1 MGKRAEKSSLFP
13 AGCQENGTGLNFAGA
28 AAVASCPF
36 DYIYPISYITEE
48 GTLFYLLICLFIR
61 FFEVVVCNFLRA
73 RGKEFS
79 MFTFVKI

>member
-36 DYIYPISYITEE
+36 DLIYYTFQEK
-48 GTLFYLLICLFIR
+48 GTLFYLVIS
-61 FFEVVVCNFLRA
+61 FLL
-73 RGKEFS
+73 
-79 MFTFVKI
+79 VYLDIQCVIV

>member
-36 DYIYPISYITEE
+36 DSIYYTFQEK
-48 GTLFYLLICLFIR
+48 GTLFLFSDLFFIGLFRYTVCYSLI
-61 FFEVVVCNFLRA
+61 A
-73 RGKEFS
+73 
-79 MFTFVKI
+79 